1 MRPAPTRA
9 FNRTAL
15 ADRGIRRQRPAAEP
29 MLHAMLRGVIFLAT
43 VAAPFVCALLAR

>member
-1 MRPAPTRA
+1 MRPAPTRT
-9 FNRTAL
+9 FNRTEL
-15 ADRGIRRQRPAAEP
+15 ADHGIRRQPAAEP

>member
-1 MRPAPTRA
+1 MRPTRA
-9 FNRTAL
+9 FNRTEL
-15 ADRGIRRQRPAAEP
+15 ADRGIRRQRPAAAEP